1 MNIKEGEN
9 VWVHTWEHSVDLAS
23 EIAFACRQ
31 RGAHPIITLETENYW
46 LRSLTETPK
55 KLLETLPSSQAAM
68 LSKMN
73 AFIFMLGPKNPVEWS
88 KISEDKQA
96 LADVWYSSSNKY
108 MRRWRTIAKEHSVRM
123 LGIEYCLATQERAQA
138 LRLNW
143 LEWKKVMLA
152 GCLVNQREVAANCEK
167 LACRIREGSEVNI
180 QTKWGTSLD
189 LKLIGREVSKGD
201 SIVSKEDAS
210 KGAVKFLPSGF
221 VEAAAD
227 EETLDGKAVFDEP
240 IIVKG
245 GERIKELTLE
255 FKKGKV
261 TGYSAQS
268 GIEAFE
274 NYLKSGQG
282 DMDKFAFFGVGLNPG
297 LRHGFTQDDKVLGGV
312 TIGIGDNEDKGGK
325 NRTVGNRHWWASI
338 TKATVHVDGEL
349 LLKDGSVMTL

>member
-1 MNIKEGEN
+1 
-9 VWVHTWEHSVDLAS
+9 
-23 EIAFACRQ
+23 
-31 RGAHPIITLETENYW
+31 
-46 LRSLTETPK
+46 
-55 KLLETLPSSQAAM
+55 
-68 LSKMN
+68 
-73 AFIFMLGPKNPVEWS
+73 
-88 KISEDKQA
+88 
-96 LADVWYSSSNKY
+96 
-108 MRRWRTIAKEHSVRM
+108 
-123 LGIEYCLATQERAQA
+123 
-138 LRLNW
+138 
-143 LEWKKVMLA
+143 MLA